1 MSPNMGE
8 SGHGIPAGNSVPGPG
23 YEVQDTNPRAVLWF
37 LVCLFIVICLTLLVT
52 WLMFRHFSVSEV
64 APPSASSF
72 ADVREL
78 PLGPQL
84 QPDPRTNL
92 LATRS
97 KQQQELD
104 SYSWED
110 RKAGVVRIPI
120 ERAMDLLL
128 QKGLPVL
135 PSAAAE
141 ETPPTKAAT
150 TPKAAARAGAA
161 AQKGQTGN
169 D

>member
-1 MSPNMGE
+1 MGE
-8 SGHGIPAGNSVPGPG
+8 TGHGIPAENAVPGPG
-23 YEVQDTNPRAVLWF
+23 YEVQDANPRAVLWF
-37 LVCLFIVICLTLLVT
+37 LAGLFIVICLTMFAT
-52 WLMFRHFSVSEV
+52 WLMFRRFSVSEV

-72 ADVREL
+72 ADVREV
-78 PLGPQL
+78 PAGPQL

-92 LATRS
+92 LETRS

-110 RKAGVVRIPI
+110 RKAGIVRIPI

-135 PSAAAE
+135 PNAAQEGTAPAKMAAA
-141 ETPPTKAAT
+141 PRPTTGADAAN
-150 TPKAAARAGAA
+150 G
-161 AQKGQTGN
+161 KGPTGN